1 MKSTL
6 IEFERA
12 TDDLAQML
20 ARSAVEDELLKADI
34 TNVIPERL
42 GELLG
47 LFRKSVEPFVIRQ
60 AQYAMQ
66 LILLYGAFERLIEG
80 LLVGTLTTLNQLV
93 PTYLELPERIRD
105 NHRRKSIDALR
116 DDVWL
121 ARSNDP
127 LLPAK
132 LIECLHS
139 CEARASNYRLNSLV
153 YGRHSANYRRAL
165 IDDAFREIGV
175 DHFLTLTTATA
186 EFRRYLAAEPRERGL
201 LDAELGAI
209 DDLAERRN
217 EIAHGSPAQLLTRDQ
232 MVEYVLFFN
241 AFASSAYSVL
251 RRHLARFL
259 VAHHAT
265 SLGKVERVHYKRV
278 LCLDLGIL
286 PEGTWVETEDPI
298 ALDLG
303 SDIGYEIGTI
313 VNIRTEAGDVKKCRS
328 ESGFSAC
335 FETSFRLAAN
345 RKIFLI
351 DRDCPASWI
360 LE

>member
-1 MKSTL
+1 VKPTL
-6 IEFERA
+6 LEFERT
-12 TDDLAQML
+12 TDDLAQLL
-20 ARSAVEDELLKADI
+20 ARSTVEDELLKADTTDI
-34 TNVIPERL
+34 SPERL

-80 LLVGTLTTLNQLV
+80 LLVGTLTTLNELV
-93 PTYLELPERIRD
+93 PTYSDLPERIRD

-127 LLPAK
+127 LLPTK

-139 CEARASNYRLNSLV
+139 CEARSSNYKLNSV
-153 YGRHSANYRRAL
+153 AYGKHSANYRRVL
-165 IDDAFREIGV
+165 IDNAFHEIGV
-175 DHFLTLTTATA
+175 DHFLALIATA
-186 EFRRYLAAEPRERGL
+186 VDFKRYLAAASRERGL
-201 LDAELGAI
+201 LDEEFGAI

-232 MVEYVLFFN
+232 MTEYVLFFN
-241 AFASSAYSVL
+241 VFASSAYSVL

-259 VAHHAT
+259 VAHHAI
-265 SLGKVERVHYKRV
+265 SLGRVERVHYKNV
-278 LCLDLGIL
+278 FCLDLGIL
-286 PEGTWVETEDPI
+286 PEGTWVETEDSI

-303 SDIGYEIGTI
+303 SDIGYEIGKI
-313 VNIRTEAGDVKKCRS
+313 VNIRIEAGDVKKCRS
-328 ESGFSAC
+328 ETGLAAC
-335 FETSFRLAAN
+335 FETSFRLTAN

-351 DRDCPASWI
+351 RRDCPATWM
-360 LE
+360 LD